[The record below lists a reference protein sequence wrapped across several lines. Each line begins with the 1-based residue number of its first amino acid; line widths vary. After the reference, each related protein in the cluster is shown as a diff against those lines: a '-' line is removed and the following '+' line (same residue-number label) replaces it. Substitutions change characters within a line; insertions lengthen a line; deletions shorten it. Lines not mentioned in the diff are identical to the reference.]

1 MSNSLHN
8 LQQRIED
15 LRAKAQADGLPVRR
29 ADAQLYA
36 ILAECLSICEEAQ
49 ETDSVRVLAEAV
61 AQSVAG
67 SEHDNGRGRRYLER
81 RSDVFTVVARAVLE
95 GVDNRNS
102 VYRYALTLR
111 EAARRGLT
119 SAVLEDWLLQN
130 GGVNAL
136 YRTRPV
142 SARRNTLSTLHLT
155 SPVEVPREGVFTLTL
170 RRSANGYFDVLNKE
184 EAE

>member
-1 MSNSLHN
+1 MSDIHN
-8 LQQRIED
+8 LQQRVEA
-15 LRAKAQADGLPVRR
+15 LRTKAQADGLPVRR

-49 ETDSVRVLAEAV
+49 VTNNVRALAEAV

-67 SEHDNGRGRRYLER
+67 TEHESGRGRRYFER
-81 RSDVFTVVARAVLE
+81 RSDVFVVVTRAVLE

-119 SAVLEDWLLQN
+119 SGTLEDWLLQN

-142 SARRNTLSTLHLT
+142 STRRNTVSTLHLT
-155 SPVEVPREGVFTLTL
+155 SPVEVPRDGAFTLTL
-170 RRSANGYFDVLNKE
+170 RRSANGYFDVLSKE
-184 EAE
+184 EDQ